1 MRLGKAIGL
10 LAFASSTAAIQVNAN
25 PQDDTGRFV
34 LAGYGDVKYEESDL
48 QDSSG
53 FSARFVPIFLF
64 SLNDKMHVEAET
76 EISLNEAGETEI
88 ELEYADIHYFLTD
101 TTTVTAGKFLLPFG
115 QFSANWHPSWI
126 NRTPWTPGIYGSHGS
141 SQAMTPLLPVLSDVG
156 IAVQQTFF
164 FSSKQKI
171 FLDLY
176 VTNGASAEA
185 HDEEGVI
192 DEHDEEEEVDD
203 HDEEEVVDEHDE
215 EVEEDDHAEA
225 FPEVEF
231 EATSGDNNKNKAF
244 GGRIAYAF
252 LPAIEIGASYY
263 TASYDEDERL
273 DITAQG
279 VDINFIGN
287 HYLIR
292 GEYISTE
299 TDGLEEEDEH
309 GEAHVNV
316 FKRNG
321 WFVQGVFQAGQIW
334 PQLGGTELV
343 LEYAKTNKYA
353 QAERWV
359 AGVNYWLDAR
369 SVIKFS
375 YEDTDV
381 EVGDDDQR
389 LAVQFSYGF

>member
-1 MRLGKAIGL
+1 MRIGKVIGL
-10 LAFASSTAAIQVNAN
+10 LAFASGTATIQVNAN

-34 LAGYGDVKYEESDL
+34 FAGYGDVRYEESDL
-48 QDSSG
+48 KDSSA

-76 EISLNEAGETEI
+76 EISLNELGETSV

-101 TTTVTAGKFLLPFG
+101 TTTITAGKFLLPFG

-126 NRTPWTPGIYGSHGS
+126 NRSPWTPGIYGSHGS
-141 SQAMTPLLPVLSDVG
+141 SQAMVPLLPILSDVG
-156 IAVQQTFF
+156 IAVQQTFY

-176 VTNGASAEA
+176 VTNGARAETHAEA
-185 HDEEGVI
+185 APV
-192 DEHDEEEEVDD
+192 
-203 HDEEEVVDEHDE
+203 
-215 EVEEDDHAEA
+215 DDHAEVPPVEDHA
-225 FPEVEF
+225 ESFPEVAF
-231 EATSGDNNKNKAF
+231 EATSGDNNKDKAF
-244 GGRIAYAF
+244 GGRIAFAF

-263 TASYDEDERL
+263 TASYDERETL

-279 VDINFIGN
+279 MDINFIGN

-309 GEAHVNV
+309 GEAEIHK

-321 WFVQGVFQAGQIW
+321 WFLQGVLQAGQIW
-334 PQLGGTELV
+334 PQLGGTEFL
-343 LEYAKTNKYA
+343 LEFAKTNKYA
-353 QAERWV
+353 DAKRWV
-359 AGVNYWLDAR
+359 AGINYWLDAR

-375 YEDTDV
+375 YEDTNVD
-381 EVGDDDQR
+381 VGDDDQR